1 MRGIEPYR
9 KLRRIYK
16 LGSKV
21 EKVGQELVKPFYGN
35 YELILVCVIK
45 WWWVKRAQEILRIW
59 GKRKW
64 KFSLISRAYH
74 LITYFNI
81 KISWVTNNARF
92 WHVFPDFIVSIEDY
106 TLSKVSSLNLASV
119 QNFQNFSTKYPLES
133 FLMYYF
139 LCLGFLKRLLMPW
152 HLRRHLGTETYG
164 RLPWQFCNFTC
175 EIIN

>member
-21 EKVGQELVKPFYGN
+21 ERVGQELVKPFYGN
-35 YELILVCVIK
+35 YKLILVCVIK
-45 WWWVKRAQEILRIW
+45 WWWVKKAQDVLRNW

-81 KISWVTNNARF
+81 KISWVTNIARF

-106 TLSKVSSLNLASV
+106 TLDKIPDRILLDALFLVFRFSKASFNALTSSSPSWNWDVRKVAMAIL
-119 QNFQNFSTKYPLES
+119 
-133 FLMYYF
+133 
-139 LCLGFLKRLLMPW
+139 
-152 HLRRHLGTETYG
+152 
-164 RLPWQFCNFTC
+164 
-175 EIIN
+175 